1 MIVALFRLTEPTGDI
16 IVDERNLKD
25 LGLHEIRK
33 NISIIPQ
40 DPILFTGSL
49 RRNLDPFSEFSD
61 SEIWSALQQVMI

>member
-61 SEIWSALQQVMI
+61 SEIWSALQQVII